1 MADLAT
7 ECDIATIPK
16 VELHVHLQGSITAAT
31 ASVLARRHGKDPETA
46 LRLQDGGYPGHYP
59 SFEGFLDTY
68 LAANQFVRTPDDLE
82 LVASEFARAQ
92 AAQHVIYSEVLLTAM
107 ICVRNGIEPSAMWAA
122 LRRGLAAAGTST
134 RVALVVDTIRD
145 FGRPEAE
152 ATLRIVEA
160 ADAPIVGLCLTGRE
174 GTVPTTEFV
183 EFRAEARRLGLGFE
197 VHAGEM
203 GPPSSIAES
212 LDILEADRIGHGV
225 AAIGDP
231 VLLDRL
237 VRDQVVLDVCPSSNV
252 GTGLFPSLAA
262 HPVAAFWRAGVNM
275 TISSDDPPFF
285 NTTLIDELGH
295 VVRLAGLS
303 RADLAILQRRAARA
317 AFAGDN
323 ARDAMVADIDA
334 WLAPSERLT
343 RLDQRPGE

>member
-1 MADLAT
+1 
-7 ECDIATIPK
+7 
-16 VELHVHLQGSITAAT
+16 
-31 ASVLARRHGKDPETA
+31 
-46 LRLQDGGYPGHYP
+46 
-59 SFEGFLDTY
+59 
-68 LAANQFVRTPDDLE
+68 
-82 LVASEFARAQ
+82 
-92 AAQHVIYSEVLLTAM
+92 
-107 ICVRNGIEPSAMWAA
+107 MWAA

-134 RVALVVDTIRD
+134 QVGLVVDAIRD

-303 RADLAILQRRAARA
+303 QADLAILQRRAARA
-317 AFAGDN
+317 AFADDN
-323 ARDAMVADIDA
+323 ARDAMVANIDA

>member
-7 ECDIATIPK
+7 ERDIATIPK

-31 ASVLARRHGKDPETA
+31 ASVLARRHGEDPETA
-46 LRLQDGGYPGHYP
+46 LRLQNGGYPGHYT

-82 LVASEFARAQ
+82 LVASEFAWAQ
-92 AAQHVIYSEVLLTAM
+92 AAQHVIYSEVMFTAM
-107 ICVRNGIEPSAMWAA
+107 ICVRNGMEPSAMWAA

-134 RVALVVDTIRD
+134 QVGLVVDAIRD

-183 EFRAEARRLGLGFE
+183 DFRAEARRLGLGFE

-203 GPPSSIAES
+203 GPPSSIVES

-225 AAIGDP
+225 AAIHDL

-237 VRDQVVLDVCPSSNV
+237 VREQVVLDVCPSSNV
-252 GTGLFPSLAA
+252 GTGLFPSLEA

-285 NTTLIDELGH
+285 NTTLIDELSC

-303 RADLAILQRRAARA
+303 RADLATLQQRAARA
-317 AFAGDN
+317 AFADDKI
-323 ARDAMVADIDA
+323 RDAMVAHVDA
-334 WLAPSERLT
+334 WLASA
-343 RLDQRPGE
+343 